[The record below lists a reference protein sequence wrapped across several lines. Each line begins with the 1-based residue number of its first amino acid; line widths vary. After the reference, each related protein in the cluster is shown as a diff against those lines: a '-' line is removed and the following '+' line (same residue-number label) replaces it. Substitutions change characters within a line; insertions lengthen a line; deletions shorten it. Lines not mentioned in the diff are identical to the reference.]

1 MNKENKDNEEIAPS
15 GITRKDAIKKMG
27 KYAALT
33 ALGTFMILNPKKAQA
48 TSASPSKI
56 LRFLIFKFIK
66 ILTVNERY
74 INKILILI
82 QLFFNSELRGR
93 ALTKIRVHYQHKTL
107 LNYIYIWLKA

>member
-48 TSASPSKI
+48 FSASPSPSPSPDGGGSDSGSDSGGSDSGGDSGG
-56 LRFLIFKFIK
+56 
-66 ILTVNERY
+66 
-74 INKILILI
+74 
-82 QLFFNSELRGR
+82 SETPPAPGGW
-93 ALTKIRVHYQHKTL
+93 
-107 LNYIYIWLKA
+107 ND